1 MARDSWWAPTVRGM
15 GISGCSP
22 PRGGRYDPVDDESHG
37 RVVSNMVAGRTGD
50 CLHVLPQ
57 RKLESLGDARGGG
70 SCPATDSRARTRRE
84 PRRGLR
90 TCSGRQGH
98 SPVGASPTVPVARI
112 RHVAIPQLLGV
123 IPGSLRGVNG
133 PAALRTRAAAVG
145 AIGGPSKHGSLNITE
160 CLQPRETSPVE
171 VALQGLNFVSR
182 TCHLE
187 READASQEGTGE
199 RTGRSRRGT
208 GPSAYARIME
218 ITSGSTVF
226 QQEARSNLQ
235 RLAVYAKAKPAR
247 GFRWGA

>member
-1 MARDSWWAPTVRGM
+1 MH
-15 GISGCSP
+15 CSK
-22 PRGGRYDPVDDESHG
+22 RRCAQSRYEPG
-37 RVVSNMVAGRTGD
+37 
-50 CLHVLPQ
+50 
-57 RKLESLGDARGGG
+57 
-70 SCPATDSRARTRRE
+70 RARSDDHEVLDT
-84 PRRGLR
+84 RGLR
-90 TCSGRQGH
+90 MCSGRQGH

>member
-1 MARDSWWAPTVRGM
+1 MLPPSTVTQAARSSSTIGVVGSRLGTAHVIAPMLTNKD
-15 GISGCSP
+15 
-22 PRGGRYDPVDDESHG
+22 GGRHTNTSRKVSR
-37 RVVSNMVAGRTGD
+37 RV
-50 CLHVLPQ
+50 
-57 RKLESLGDARGGG
+57 
-70 SCPATDSRARTRRE
+70 
-84 PRRGLR
+84 
-90 TCSGRQGH
+90 CSGRQGH

>member
-1 MARDSWWAPTVRGM
+1 MVELGSRRTTERVRVGN
-15 GISGCSP
+15 SP
-22 PRGGRYDPVDDESHG
+22 PTAARAVFLPDGRACSMCRTSMAVSCLGEMSMEPTTDASSTNGGRLNLG
-37 RVVSNMVAGRTGD
+37 RQM
-50 CLHVLPQ
+50 
-57 RKLESLGDARGGG
+57 
-70 SCPATDSRARTRRE
+70 
-84 PRRGLR
+84 
-90 TCSGRQGH
+90 CSGRQGH

>member
-1 MARDSWWAPTVRGM
+1 MRRER
-15 GISGCSP
+15 SGQRETRC
-22 PRGGRYDPVDDESHG
+22 G
-37 RVVSNMVAGRTGD
+37 ARTGRASPFRELRLGPGSFQSFSLCRWTD
-50 CLHVLPQ
+50 APSSTSFQALLP
-57 RKLESLGDARGGG
+57 RSPTPGR
-70 SCPATDSRARTRRE
+70 
-84 PRRGLR
+84 R

>member
-1 MARDSWWAPTVRGM
+1 MKYPKRCQYKHAKQKKYHVRNWAEYNEGLR
-15 GISGCSP
+15 
-22 PRGGRYDPVDDESHG
+22 
-37 RVVSNMVAGRTGD
+37 
-50 CLHVLPQ
+50 
-57 RKLESLGDARGGG
+57 
-70 SCPATDSRARTRRE
+70 
-84 PRRGLR
+84 RRGDLTVWFDEEAIANWMADKTGKPGGQR
-90 TCSGRQGH
+90 VYSDMAIETGLVVRMCSGRQGH

>member
-1 MARDSWWAPTVRGM
+1 MVELGSRRTTERVRVGNSPPTAARAVFLPDDKRWHTHPTKPATWK
-15 GISGCSP
+15 SGCS
-22 PRGGRYDPVDDESHG
+22 
-37 RVVSNMVAGRTGD
+37 
-50 CLHVLPQ
+50 
-57 RKLESLGDARGGG
+57 K
-70 SCPATDSRARTRRE
+70 SRAERPSVGRPTATRVTSILA
-84 PRRGLR
+84 GLR

>member
-1 MARDSWWAPTVRGM
+1 M
-15 GISGCSP
+15 
-22 PRGGRYDPVDDESHG
+22 
-37 RVVSNMVAGRTGD
+37 
-50 CLHVLPQ
+50 
-57 RKLESLGDARGGG
+57 
-70 SCPATDSRARTRRE
+70 
-84 PRRGLR
+84 
-90 TCSGRQGH
+90 CSGRQGH
-98 SPVGASPTVPVARI
+98 SPVGESPTVPVARI

-133 PAALRTRAAAVG
+133 PAALRMTAAVG
-145 AIGGPSKHGSLNITE
+145 AIGGSSKHGSLNIME

-182 TCHLE
+182 TCHRV

-199 RTGRSRRGT
+199 CTGRSRRGT

-235 RLAVYAKAKPAR
+235 RFAVYAKAKPAR